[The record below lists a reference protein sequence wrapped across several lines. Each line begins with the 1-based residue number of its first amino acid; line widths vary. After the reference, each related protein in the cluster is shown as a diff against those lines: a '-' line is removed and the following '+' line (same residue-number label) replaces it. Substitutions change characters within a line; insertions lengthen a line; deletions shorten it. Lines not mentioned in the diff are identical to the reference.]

1 MSYSSGLSRLLWNW
15 WNWSFFNKAPLNSWS
30 KRSCLRAKKY
40 FKGPF
45 CTTFRKFFF
54 KCATAIFGHD
64 FFYVSY
70 VKKGAKH
77 KYTLTVEWRSV
88 AFFPFFF
95 FFISNLHPCYTL
107 RSEWKVTL
115 KAPIQIY
122 LLIPI
127 KKNRSF
133 VEQY

>member
-1 MSYSSGLSRLLWNW
+1 MKQKELFESKKILQRPILHNIQEV
-15 WNWSFFNKAPLNSWS
+15 FFQMCNSNFW
-30 KRSCLRAKKY
+30 
-40 FKGPF
+40 
-45 CTTFRKFFF
+45 TW
-54 KCATAIFGHD
+54 

-88 AFFPFFF
+88 AFFPFF